1 MQYLEKSKF
10 TDIFEFENF
19 SYVLKKK
26 KEREN
31 RVCSQNRLLIFHVC
45 LQDLERKGK
54 QALMP
59 KNGFINL

>member
-26 KEREN
+26 KRERKQVVN
-31 RVCSQNRLLIFHVC
+31 FPLC
-45 LQDLERKGK
+45 LQDLERKG
-54 QALMP
+54 
-59 KNGFINL
+59 I